1 MDFGLSEI
9 GEILKKSA
17 RDFLVTECPKAYVKE
32 MVNDEKGYSP
42 EVWRKMAEL
51 GWMGLVFPEKY
62 GGGEGSFLDLAVL
75 LDEMGRACLPGP
87 FFSAVVL
94 GGMTVLDAGN
104 EEQKKELLPLIAQ
117 GKKIVTVAMVEP
129 GNTYAVENIKMAA
142 VASGDN
148 YTISGTKM
156 FVPDAHVADYLICVA
171 RTKKGSTGEDGISLF
186 LVDARSSGITITLLK
201 TLAGDKQCEVVFD
214 KVKVPRKNLLGELN
228 GGWTH
233 VQKLMQRA
241 ALGKC
246 AEMTGGAQQVLEMA
260 VDYVK
265 ERKQFGRPIGSFQSI
280 QNYCVQMLIDAETS
294 RFITY
299 EAAWKMSQGLPYAT
313 EVAMAKAWVSDA
325 YKRITALGHQCF
337 GGMAYMEDHDMH
349 LYLKQAKTA
358 ELAYGDADVQRELL
372 AQALGL

>member
-1 MDFGLSEI
+1 MDFGLNEV

-17 RDFLVTECPKAYVKE
+17 RDFLIAECPKAYVKE
-32 MVNDEKGYSP
+32 MAKDEKGYSP
-42 EVWRKMAEL
+42 EMWRKMAEL
-51 GWMGLVFPEKY
+51 GWMGLVFPERY
-62 GGGEGSFLDLAVL
+62 GGGEGSFLDLVVL

-87 FFSAVVL
+87 FFSTVVL
-94 GGMTVLDAGN
+94 GGMTILDAGN

-117 GKKIVTVAMVEP
+117 GEKVVTLAMIEP
-129 GNTYAVENIKMAA
+129 DSTYTAESIKMAA
-142 VASGDN
+142 VADGDS

-186 LVDARSSGITITLLK
+186 LVDARLSGITVTVLN
-201 TLAGDKQCEVVFD
+201 TLAGDKQCEVIFD
-214 KVKVPRKNLLGELN
+214 KVKVPKNSLLGELN
-228 GGWTH
+228 HSWTYI
-233 VQKLMQRA
+233 QILMQRA

-246 AEMTGGAQQVLEMA
+246 AEMIGGAQQVLEMA

-280 QNYCVQMLIDAETS
+280 QNYCVQMLTDAETS

-299 EAAWKMSQGLPYAT
+299 EAAWKMSQGLPCTA

-358 ELAYGDADVQRELL
+358 ELAYGDADVHREFL
-372 AQALGL
+372 AQEIGL

>member
-1 MDFGLSEI
+1 MDFGLNEI

-17 RDFLVTECPKAYVKE
+17 RDFLIAECPKAYVKE
-32 MVNDEKGYSP
+32 MAKDEKGYSP
-42 EVWRKMAEL
+42 EVWRKMADL

-87 FFSAVVL
+87 FFSTVVL
-94 GGMTVLDAGN
+94 GGMTILDAGN

-117 GKKIVTVAMVEP
+117 GEKIVTLAMIEP
-129 GNTYAVENIKMAA
+129 ESTYAAESIKVAA
-142 VASGDN
+142 VASGDS
-148 YTISGTKM
+148 YTLSGTKM
-156 FVPDAHVADYLICVA
+156 FVPDAHVADYLICVV

-186 LVDARSSGITITLLK
+186 LVDAKSSGITITVLN

-214 KVKVPRKNLLGELN
+214 KVKVTESSLLGELN
-228 GGWTH
+228 HGWDYI
-233 VQKLMQRA
+233 QRLMQRA

-246 AEMTGGAQQVLEMA
+246 AEMIGGAQQVLDMA

-280 QNYCVQMLIDAETS
+280 QNYCVQMLTDAETS

-299 EAAWKMSQGLPYAT
+299 EAAWKMSQGLPCIA

-358 ELAYGDADVQRELL
+358 ELAYGDAVIHRELL
-372 AQALGL
+372 AQEIGL